1 MSGIIN
7 KEVFMFKFL
16 FGFFVF
22 LGLFGY
28 AMGQQQPTPEQVQQS
43 VDVTVSQQLDAVKTL
58 QSIPGL
64 YRQLQ
69 TVMAE
74 NRQLR
79 AQVDSLKA
87 GKAGKK

>member
-1 MSGIIN
+1 MR
-7 KEVFMFKFL
+7 FL
-16 FGFFVF
+16 LAILAF

-28 AMGQQQPTPEQVQQS
+28 AMAQQQPTPEQVQQS

-79 AQVDSLKA
+79 AQVDSLKTA

>member
-1 MSGIIN
+1 
-7 KEVFMFKFL
+7 MFKFL
-16 FGFFVF
+16 FCFFIF

-28 AMGQQQPTPEQVQQS
+28 AMAQQQQPTPEQVQQS

-79 AQVDSLKA
+79 AQVDSLKTA

>member
-1 MSGIIN
+1 MIR
-7 KEVFMFKFL
+7 FL
-16 FGFFVF
+16 FGFFIF

-28 AMGQQQPTPEQVQQS
+28 AMAQQQQPTPEQVQQS